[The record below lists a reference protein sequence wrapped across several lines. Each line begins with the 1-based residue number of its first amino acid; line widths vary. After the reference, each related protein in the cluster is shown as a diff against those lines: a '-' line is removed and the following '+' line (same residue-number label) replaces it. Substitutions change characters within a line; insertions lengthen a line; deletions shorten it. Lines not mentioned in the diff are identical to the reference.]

1 MLNFFRKY
9 IGVKAADASD
19 SILELLVNWD
29 PKGASEADIR
39 VREEFLDKVG
49 AQLIAMRA
57 KFANESRE
65 LNDRVKAFTRR
76 LTAAEDLQKQVEA
89 ASHGSSEHMRLSAS
103 LEKLLSSIE
112 RDQPEIDRVKADT
125 AETESWLKERED
137 AFAQAKSALLGA
149 KSALKNAQRD
159 MARAQ
164 ERRDREVERT
174 NEARVVAG
182 LRPDSSR
189 LDKALN
195 AMRRAT
201 EQADQEAD
209 VARLKREALQP
220 DTDIASDP
228 DIAAAL
234 ARAKGEDTAPKSPAE
249 RLAALKQKAA

>member
-1 MLNFFRKY
+1 MLNFFAKY

-19 SILELLVNWD
+19 SVLELLVSWD

-39 VREEFLDKVG
+39 VREEFLDKVS
-49 AQLIAMRA
+49 AQLVAMRA

-65 LNDRVKAFTRR
+65 LNNRVTAFARR
-76 LTAAEDLQKQVEA
+76 LTAAEDLQRQVEV
-89 ASHGSSEHMRLSAS
+89 ASSGSPEQARLSAS

-112 RDQPEIDRVKADT
+112 RDQPEIDRAKADT

-137 AFAQAKSALLGA
+137 AFAQAKDALLGA
-149 KSALKNAQRD
+149 KSALKGAQRD

-174 NEARVVAG
+174 DEARVVAG

-201 EQADQEAD
+201 EQANQEEE
-209 VARLKREALQP
+209 VARLKREALRP
-220 DTDIASDP
+220 DADITSDP

-234 ARAKGEDTAPKSPAE
+234 ARAKGEDTAPKSAAD
-249 RLAALKQKAA
+249 RIAALKMKAA